1 METKPYAL
9 QSPEAIAKEY
19 GGNKQKIAQAAQI
32 GLLDPTAAVLAGM
45 FIDRMRGAQSQEQA
59 PQSTVAQQ
67 VLAPQP
73 AAPAG
78 AGLGATPEASQL
90 AAAYPAEG
98 APPPIPGPSM
108 PQEPVM
114 AADGGLM
121 SLPVDDAM
129 FQPSYNS
136 GGIVAFATGSD
147 DKPVQGEG
155 VIAERERERL
165 RRVIQ
170 ERAAAITDPTARA
183 QFLNQIT
190 KLSPDEQRQALGE
203 ITLNPIPLPPVFEA
217 RDMREVQG
225 EGFGGVDRPSNARG
239 VIDAQAASTAVAPAA
254 ADRSSAPD
262 PAEEIRR
269 EFGDEA
275 AQFYKE
281 KGFFAPTAW
290 RRLSD
295 GESPTLMVGK
305 PPVSDVYP
313 DETLRGSRASMVAP
327 SADAPA
333 AVAPADVATRSVAPA
348 PADATA
354 APAVQDRGPTANTAF
369 GLRIPGVATT
379 NRADILYP
387 TPNFPTARV
396 ADAAIAADPQA
407 AEAATKQ
414 GGAAGLSAYVDQY
427 KQLLGAVPEGEGLK
441 EYKEYLKNLPGE
453 LDKRKKEDLWG
464 ALTQFGLNLAG
475 SQSPYFLQ
483 AAGQAG
489 AQTMPAITGA
499 IKERRG
505 AEAEARKSRAEL
517 DKMTRAEE
525 IKALEGGVKLYGDE
539 QGRLNQAEIARLNRE
554 AQLQAAR
561 MAADKPTDMRSY
573 VADAV
578 AAARAAGDNQTP
590 EPVLRQRAV
599 ETYLNLYGAAGAR
612 ASAAQSQAT
621 TAADA
626 ASARIQDSARDNVD
640 KALAGNWN
648 STENKRIRDLQK
660 ADREANKTSGA
671 KPGDANYQDSVTPY
685 KNSLYS
691 SEENRLRRG
700 SAAPAPAP
708 DASARP
714 PAPAPAPAASAGRT
728 IPAAAI
734 SDLKRN
740 PSELAKKQFD
750 EVFGAG
756 AAARVLGK

>member
-1 METKPYAL
+1 METKPYAI
-9 QSPEAIAKEY
+9 QSPEDIAKEY

-59 PQSTVAQQ
+59 PQRTVAQQ

-73 AAPAG
+73 AAPTG
-78 AGLGATPEASQL
+78 AGLGATPEAAQL

-121 SLPVDDAM
+121 SLPVDDSM
-129 FQPSYNS
+129 FEPSYNS
-136 GGIVAFATGSD
+136 GGIVAFAAGSEGM
-147 DKPVQGEG
+147 PVQGEG

-165 RRVIQ
+165 RQAIQ
-170 ERAAAITDPTARA
+170 ARAAAISDPTARA
-183 QFLNQIT
+183 QFLNQVT
-190 KLSPDEQRQALGE
+190 KLSPDEQRVALGE
-203 ITLNPIPLPPVFEA
+203 ITLAPVPSMSNVEGAPLTGESPGVI
-217 RDMREVQG
+217 RG
-225 EGFGGVDRPSNARG
+225 EGLTVTESPR
-239 VIDAQAASTAVAPAA
+239 AA
-254 ADRSSAPD
+254 RSSAPD
-262 PAEEIRR
+262 PVEEIRR
-269 EFGDEA
+269 EYGDA
-275 AQFYKE
+275 AAKFYKE
-281 KGFFAPTAW
+281 KGYFAPGAW
-290 RRLSD
+290 QRLSD
-295 GESPTLMVGK
+295 GEYPMIAGK
-305 PPVSDVYP
+305 PAVSDVYP

-327 SADAPA
+327 
-333 AVAPADVATRSVAPA
+333 
-348 PADATA
+348 PADAA
-354 APAVQDRGPTANTAF
+354 APPVSDVYPDETVRGSRQGLVAAAAVD
-369 GLRIPGVATT
+369 
-379 NRADILYP
+379 
-387 TPNFPTARV
+387 
-396 ADAAIAADPQA
+396 ADPA
-407 AEAATKQ
+407 AAKAAVDQ
-414 GGAAGLSAYVDQY
+414 GGAAGLRAYVQQY
-427 KQLLGAVPEGEGLK
+427 KDLMSGIPEGEGLK

-499 IKERRG
+499 IKERRS

-539 QGRLNQAEIARLNRE
+539 QGRLTQAEIARLNRE
-554 AQLQAAR
+554 SQERQAR
-561 MAADKPTDMRSY
+561 IAADKPTDMRSY

-578 AAARAAGDNQTP
+578 AAARAGGDKETP
-590 EPVLRQRAV
+590 DAVLRQRAV

-612 ASAAQSQAT
+612 ASAAQTQAS

-648 STENKRIRDLQK
+648 SPENKRIRDLQK
-660 ADREANKTSGA
+660 ADREANKKSGA

-685 KNSLYS
+685 RDSLYS
-691 SEENRLRRG
+691 AEEARLRRG
-700 SAAPAPAP
+700 SAA
-708 DASARP
+708 SA
-714 PAPAPAPAASAGRT
+714 PAPAPAPAASARP
-728 IPAAAI
+728 PAAAPAA
-734 SDLKRN
+734 SAR
-740 PSELAKKQFD
+740 PP
-750 EVFGAG
+750 
-756 AAARVLGK
+756 AAAPQSQFTVTAPNGRVYYFPTKEAADAFAKSFAK